1 MIEVYS
7 KSKVITDWLISVEKE
22 LEKVCKFNFHFTLDS
37 IKNELELKS
46 KSSIVI
52 IDLTDNNFSLYTKDY
67 FRDAKNIKFIGV
79 ALSIDLNNLKYL
91 IESNITAF
99 IEAGNNSFEFL
110 KAIKYV
116 QNNKIYFCEQSK
128 EHILFELI
136 CQIKNSNNSNFKNND
151 YIHDS
156 INNTKVLEIKALSE
170 REKKVVQ
177 LLTQG
182 LSYKEIALILNVT
195 TFAINQNAKNIY
207 KKLNVRSR
215 SELSYKILQ

>member
-128 EHILFELI
+128 EQILTLRI
-136 CQIKNSNNSNFKNND
+136 MI
-151 YIHDS
+151 
-156 INNTKVLEIKALSE
+156 
-170 REKKVVQ
+170 
-177 LLTQG
+177 
-182 LSYKEIALILNVT
+182 
-195 TFAINQNAKNIY
+195 IY
-207 KKLNVRSR
+207 MIV
-215 SELSYKILQ
+215 